1 MPGRLQP
8 FYEGRRRTE
17 VGCASSELTTQGY
30 QVHVIRLTNQTVN
43 FVTITAI
50 GKSYAHCDFLVFLRT
65 YRTTG
70 LPVKNTPLTNIPKGF
85 SSKMTL
91 EVA

>member
-1 MPGRLQP
+1 MPGRVQP

-17 VGCASSELTTQGY
+17 VGCASSELTTEGY

-50 GKSYAHCDFLVFLRT
+50 GKSHTHLFSYQNSSWNALWYAIELNV
-65 YRTTG
+65 
-70 LPVKNTPLTNIPKGF
+70 
-85 SSKMTL
+85 
-91 EVA
+91 